1 MTETKKS
8 PSMLRLI
15 VVLFVIAV
23 VVAFLLG
30 FVNYIT
36 ADRIAEIKEAK
47 TNDAVRE
54 VLSADTYDEIEY
66 TGGNQSVNKIYA
78 AGDAGYVVN
87 VTTSGFGGAIDMVVG
102 VDTSGTVTGISIID
116 MSETS
121 GLGDNAIRDTF
132 RDQFIGATD
141 TLAVSKDGG
150 TIDALTGATITSRAV
165 TDGVNIAMEAVKTL
179 G

>member
-1 MTETKKS
+1 
-8 PSMLRLI
+8 
-15 VVLFVIAV
+15 
-23 VVAFLLG
+23 
-30 FVNYIT
+30 
-36 ADRIAEIKEAK
+36 
-47 TNDAVRE
+47 
-54 VLSADTYDEIEY
+54 
-66 TGGNQSVNKIYA
+66 
-78 AGDAGYVVN
+78 
-87 VTTSGFGGAIDMVVG
+87 
-102 VDTSGTVTGISIID
+102 

-121 GLGDNAIRDTF
+121 GLGDNAKRDTF